1 MSNSNNPL
9 DEIVPLLYK
18 CRKTIYKATA
28 FYCNN
33 IDFYHKEEF
42 IGEFLLRICESY
54 PHLTHKK
61 NLNAWI
67 YSLARNTAIYCMTK
81 QNKHT
86 RLFTPITKDIE
97 NLHFPIEDN
106 TNKEELQNFFFTLYP
121 PFFHAKNTKYYVNG
135 QTPFTQHLKNKN
147 RIILPINEFIE
158 YEKKLNLSIK
168 KEYNFVS

>member
-106 TNKEELQNFFFTLYP
+106 TNKEELQKFFFHSLPT
-121 PFFHAKNTKYYVNG
+121 
-135 QTPFTQHLKNKN
+135 
-147 RIILPINEFIE
+147 IL
-158 YEKKLNLSIK
+158 SC
-168 KEYNFVS
+168 KEYKILCEWTNTFYTTPKKQKQNNTTYKRIYRIRKKIKLEYKKRI